1 MIDKN
6 KKLIVLMPPKTASTS
21 TTWMLENLGYVFSLK
36 TKIVYPRSHMKLSEI
51 LDMYNVNNFDEY
63 KVMQIVRN
71 PYHRFVSAFYF
82 YKKIIPIDYNPTF
95 KNYNFLDFSNHLY
108 QSKKTD
114 NFVKNFY
121 GDELYVN
128 RCIRN
133 GISWGGTRLHD
144 TQLSWDDVGVDV
156 KYFKM
161 ETLSSDVSELESYL
175 ETPIKKFPRLNS
187 QNLQNYKSLI
197 TPEIKQIVTELFDE
211 DFNKFDYI
219 K

>member
-1 MIDKN
+1 
-6 KKLIVLMPPKTASTS
+6 
-21 TTWMLENLGYVFSLK
+21 
-36 TKIVYPRSHMKLSEI
+36 
-51 LDMYNVNNFDEY
+51 
-63 KVMQIVRN
+63 
-71 PYHRFVSAFYF
+71 
-82 YKKIIPIDYNPTF
+82 
-95 KNYNFLDFSNHLY
+95 
-108 QSKKTD
+108 
-114 NFVKNFY
+114 VKNFY